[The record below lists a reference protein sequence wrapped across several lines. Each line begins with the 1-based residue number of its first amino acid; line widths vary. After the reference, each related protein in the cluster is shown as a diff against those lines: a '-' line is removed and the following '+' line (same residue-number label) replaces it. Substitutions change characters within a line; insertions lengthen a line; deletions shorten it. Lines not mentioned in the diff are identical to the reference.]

1 MSMRKAFLLVTACV
15 GIAGCTQEANF
26 KHPADGKTGTCT
38 SGFLPDINVWSNYP
52 LCLEQYVSAGYQR
65 VR

>member
-1 MSMRKAFLLVTACV
+1 MRKLLLLLV
-15 GIAGCTQEANF
+15 ISLAGCSTSARFTN
-26 KHPADGKTGTCT
+26 PVDGSTATCT
-38 SGFLPDINVWSNYP
+38 GGFMSDINIWGNYP

>member
-1 MSMRKAFLLVTACV
+1 MRKLLLLLLLAV
-15 GIAGCTQEANF
+15 AGCAPDARFTN
-26 KHPADGKTGTCT
+26 PADGKTGTCAG
-38 SGFLPDINVWSNYP
+38 SFLADINIWGNYP

>member
-1 MSMRKAFLLVTACV
+1 MRNAFLLLVLSL
-15 GIAGCTQEANF
+15 AGCSTSETFTN
-26 KHPADGKTGTCT
+26 PADGKTGTCT
-38 SGFLPDINVWSNYP
+38 GGFLSDINVWSNYP